1 MIVHSLG
8 TNITE
13 AGGLS
18 PPPETP
24 PPETTVILSKENT
37 FFLFKTRSHQGR
49 IQDFKLGG
57 AHLKK
62 LRGVFRLKNTILRQK
77 NHIFSNCRWGA
88 RRVTPLDPPLV
99 VDYLNNICIVLIPLP
114 LKRRILKECR
124 VIECNIQK

>member
-62 LRGVFRLKNTILRQK
+62 LRQAEGGGKIFGVFRLKNTILRQK

-88 RRVTPLDPPLV
+88 RRVTPPPW
-99 VDYLNNICIVLIPLP
+99 IRPWSWTI
-114 LKRRILKECR
+114 
-124 VIECNIQK
+124 